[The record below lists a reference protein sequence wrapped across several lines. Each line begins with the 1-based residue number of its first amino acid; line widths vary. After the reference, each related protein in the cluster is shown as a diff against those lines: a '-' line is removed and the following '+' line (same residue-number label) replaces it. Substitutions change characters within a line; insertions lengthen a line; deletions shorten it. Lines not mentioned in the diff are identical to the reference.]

1 MDRVRVIFFYHRL
14 ACRTCSWQHRSSVYK
29 LAPWARVFA
38 CLQSGEGEGSCRV
51 RSLSHVAFLSVF
63 RLLSGSSV
71 RLIIMKQS
79 PHTPFRLRK
88 KGKKRHWSLRV
99 EQRTKRKATF
109 ITIFTIMSLTSGDF
123 LICISL
129 NVICNKHTHTILCT
143 DQKHLKNSF
152 VQKFSYISFK
162 LWVVNHVIP
171 HRTWNLS
178 ENSSWSHVFPTLE
191 QVPETLTGFLC
202 HICLISLVMPI
213 CIQSHRHLSAKPIVA
228 LLTKATL
235 YLKCA
240 NLASV
245 RCRFHIK
252 MSFLYLIVFVFDS
265 EYYYHPPVTLIKNK

>member
-88 KGKKRHWSLRV
+88 KGKKGTGACELSKGLKGKQRLSPYLQLWVWPQVIFLSVSALMWS
-99 EQRTKRKATF
+99 A
-109 ITIFTIMSLTSGDF
+109 I
-123 LICISL
+123 
-129 NVICNKHTHTILCT
+129 NTHTILCT

>member
-1 MDRVRVIFFYHRL
+1 MDRVRVIFFYRRL

-79 PHTPFRLRK
+79 PQTPFRLRK
-88 KGKKRHWSLRV
+88 KGKKKQWSLRV

-109 ITIFTIMSLTSGDF
+109 ITIFTITSMTSGDF

-129 NVICNKHTHTILCT
+129 NVIRNKHTHNSPHWSETFEKFFCSEILICFLLNYESLT
-143 DQKHLKNSF
+143 
-152 VQKFSYISFK
+152 
-162 LWVVNHVIP
+162 
-171 HRTWNLS
+171 TWFLTGHGNLS
-178 ENSSWSHVFPTLE
+178 ENHVFPTLA
-191 QVPETLTGFLC
+191 QLPETLTGFLC